1 MSASKPLRHIL
12 AVYSLAQISHRDHFR
27 GVLDFC
33 CRKPD
38 WCLHLGEPGRP
49 FPPLPGNVGY
59 DGYVI
64 SLPADDASMRALALE
79 DKPVVLVNIDGR
91 TLPRRTRNFSTV
103 WFDNADLGRRGA
115 DYLLRLGSFAAYA
128 FVGDADGQ
136 FYNRERERAFCARI
150 AESGRTASV
159 ARDGFG
165 LDGFLLGLPKPA
177 AVMCASGTTA
187 LRVEQ
192 HAARLRIPIPA
203 ALALLSSDEFSSRS
217 EGAGISCFRQNAAAM
232 GFAAAMELDAIISK
246 GGGHDYREILI
257 TAGGIS
263 ERRSTRR
270 DCTAARRLRTALETI
285 DGRIAQIASLDDLS
299 RLTGIP
305 RRTLS
310 ADFKSLSPDSPK
322 AAIDRARFAK
332 AQSLLLH
339 GLPFR
344 EAARAA
350 GYRSANALSKA
361 FRRQLGQCYRSAAK
375 PAD

>member
-1 MSASKPLRHIL
+1 MSASKPLCHIL

-49 FPPLPGNVGY
+49 FPPLPGNVVY

-187 LRVEQ
+187 LRIEQ

-203 ALALLSSDEFSSRS
+203 ALALLSSDEFSSRG

-246 GGGHDYREILI
+246 GGGHDY
-257 TAGGIS
+257 
-263 ERRSTRR
+263 
-270 DCTAARRLRTALETI
+270 
-285 DGRIAQIASLDDLS
+285 
-299 RLTGIP
+299 
-305 RRTLS
+305 
-310 ADFKSLSPDSPK
+310 
-322 AAIDRARFAK
+322 
-332 AQSLLLH
+332 H
-339 GLPFR
+339 
-344 EAARAA
+344 
-350 GYRSANALSKA
+350 
-361 FRRQLGQCYRSAAK
+361 
-375 PAD
+375 